1 MQNRSGLH
9 LVTGS
14 DQLFARLADTGFT
27 AGLMAIWLSPAD
39 ASWDIAATLV
49 AFLAYL
55 LLARHNSRQS
65 PVELQVYPDGRVH
78 RAGSGSDA
86 TIGQMRNH
94 SWSCGRYAVICIDTP
109 GRPIRFVISRSL
121 QQVGMYRVMMSWLV
135 LGHPE
140 NEEQEQF

>member
-1 MQNRSGLH
+1 MQNRSGLR
-9 LVTGS
+9 LVTGP
-14 DQLFARLADTGFT
+14 DQLFARLAATGFA
-27 AGLMAIWLSPAD
+27 AGLMAIWLSPAGL
-39 ASWDIAATLV
+39 SWHIAATLM

-55 LLARHNSRQS
+55 LLARHTSRQ
-65 PVELQVYPDGRVH
+65 PTVELQVYPDGRVH
-78 RAGSGSDA
+78 LPGSGSEVI
-86 TIGQMRNH
+86 IGQMRNQ